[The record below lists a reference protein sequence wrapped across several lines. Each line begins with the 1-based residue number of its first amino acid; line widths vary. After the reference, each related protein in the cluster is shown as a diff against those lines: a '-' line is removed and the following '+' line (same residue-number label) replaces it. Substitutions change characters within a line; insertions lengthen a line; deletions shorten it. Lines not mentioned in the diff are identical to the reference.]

1 MTAAPNFTLA
11 GSAIASA
18 HKKAPQKL
26 NQMMVENRQISEQ
39 AAHFIGSCQ
48 RTQIP

>member
-1 MTAAPNFTLA
+1 MTAAPNFALA

-18 HKKAPQKL
+18 HKNAPR
-26 NQMMVENRQISEQ
+26 NETQMMVEKTQISGQ